1 MQFSKINKHFYP
13 DQEAI
18 DQAFIYLSGEINQE
32 NISPVLQQIL
42 AYNID
47 DIDPKDPDEDDDFKP
62 DVINLLICSP
72 GGDVPS
78 AISLISIIEASEI
91 PIRTIALGEC
101 GSAAL
106 MILMAGHQRVI
117 TPYASILS
125 HQFSSESGGNYSS
138 IKATMKE
145 FDNYHE
151 KIVKYYMEK
160 TGLERIVVE
169 SVLLKDVDTWLLPA
183 EAVNYKIADLVCDL
197 K

>member
-13 DQEAI
+13 DLESI
-18 DQAFIYLSGEINQE
+18 DQAFIYLSGEISQE
-32 NISPVLQQIL
+32 TISPVLQQVL

-47 DIDPKDPDEDDDFKP
+47 DSDPKDPEDDDFKP
-62 DVINLLICSP
+62 DIINLLICSP
-72 GGDVPS
+72 GGDVP
-78 AISLISIIEASEI
+78 AALSLISIIEASTI

-106 MILMAGHQRVI
+106 MILMSGHQRVI
-117 TPYASILS
+117 TPYSSILS
-125 HQFSSESGGNYSS
+125 HQFSSESGGTYSS

-151 KIVKYYMEK
+151 KIVKFYMEK
-160 TGLERIVVE
+160 TGLERKTIE
-169 SVLLKDVDTWLLPA
+169 SELLKDLDTWLLPH
-183 EAVNYKIADLVCDL
+183 EAVSFKIADLVCDL